1 MPKRKRNNSNEKKLL
16 GGRGQSLGVD
26 YKPWI
31 TIQDVPSSG
40 RSTRL
45 KGIKIPR
52 QYEFLSDL
60 ERNYFYLLEYSDV
73 VVDIR
78 EQYPLLPIQ
87 ETIVIAEE
95 LGLKHPYHPETK
107 EPIVMTTDF
116 LVTVNTSD
124 GIKDLARTLK
134 YKDDLLDENVLKKF
148 EIERVY
154 WEKQGIDWGIVTD
167 LEVPKNMAH
176 NISFVRSYSDLTHIE
191 GFQECSDYELEEMA
205 IYFVGQLLNEQ
216 YTPKQIAKGLE
227 RDFGLIVGCGL
238 SFFKHLVINKVIEI
252 DIQNKIDLNQVQFI
266 KAVRRDFSEKVKA
279 I

>member
-1 MPKRKRNNSNEKKLL
+1 MSKRQRKNKTEKKLKD
-16 GGRGQSLGVD
+16 GYGQGIGTE

-31 TIQDVPSSG
+31 TIQEVPSTG

-52 QYEFLSDL
+52 QFEFLSDL

-78 EQYPLLPIQ
+78 EQYPLLPIE

-95 LGLKHPYHPETK
+95 LGIKHPIHPETK
-107 EPIVMTTDF
+107 EHIVMTTDF
-116 LVTVNTSD
+116 LVTVNT
-124 GIKDLARTLK
+124 GEGVKNLARTLK
-134 YKDDLLDENVLKKF
+134 YKDDLLEERVLKKF

-167 LEVPKNMAH
+167 IEVPKNIAH
-176 NISFVRSYSDLTHIE
+176 NIAFVRSYSNLAHIE
-191 GFQECSDYELEEMA
+191 GFRECSNSEIEEMT
-205 IYFVGQLLNEQ
+205 IYFVGQLLKNQ
-216 YTPKQIAKGLE
+216 YPLKQIAKNLE
-227 RDFGLIVGCGL
+227 RDFGLMVGCGL
-238 SFFKHLVINKVIEI
+238 SFYKHLVFNKVIEI
-252 DIQNKIDLNQVQFI
+252 DIQNKIDLNQIQYI
-266 KAVRRDFSEKVKA
+266 KAVHRDFSENVKA